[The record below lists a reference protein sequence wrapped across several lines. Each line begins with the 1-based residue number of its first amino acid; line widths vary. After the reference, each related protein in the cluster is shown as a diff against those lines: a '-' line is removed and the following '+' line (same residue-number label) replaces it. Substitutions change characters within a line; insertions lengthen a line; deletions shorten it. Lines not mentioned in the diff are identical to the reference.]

1 MPRMD
6 QAPPSDRLI
15 KLLLI
20 GDGKIGKTRYAGMA
34 ADAGFNVLYMNGD
47 VAEPT
52 LAMLPIA
59 AQQRIYLMGVG
70 DTVIGGQRD
79 HKFID
84 NFTEFTTNS
93 VVRWNDSQQ
102 RIATRADKLDE
113 IWEIRPARMG
123 PDSLFILDAWT
134 GLTESIMLKAAIKNG
149 VFLDQATTNQ
159 MRPVYQ
165 SSALMATSALQLIRA
180 LRCHVIVIAH
190 PDEFT
195 HTTKPEGRKMSDA
208 SKENDLIVDW
218 TKLIPKSTSKPHGMV
233 MPKYFSDVAWMDVNP
248 AGTERRLDFKLK
260 QNRVG
265 GGHFDGIENTDKYSF
280 ANLVK
285 QIGGTIPDPARELTT
300 PNWLTII
307 SPGAADT
314 VAATSESK
322 VLDGTTSTVIKGSG
336 MKTLFGKPAA
346 AKG

>member
-6 QAPPSDRLI
+6 QAAPEDRLI

-20 GDGKIGKTRYAGMA
+20 ADGKVGKTHYAGSSA
-34 ADAGFNVLYMNGD
+34 LAGFNVLYMDGD
-47 VAEPT
+47 VGAPT
-52 LAMLPIA
+52 LAMLPTA
-59 AQQRIYLMGVG
+59 AQQRIYLMSVG
-70 DTVIGGQRD
+70 DTVMGGQRD

-84 NFTEFTTNS
+84 NFTEFTTNT
-93 VVRWNDSQQ
+93 VVRWNDSTQQ
-102 RIATRADKLDE
+102 IAKRSDIGE
-113 IWEIRPARMG
+113 IWEIKPARMG
-123 PDSLFILDAWT
+123 PDTVFVLDAWT
-134 GLTESIMLKAAIKNG
+134 GLTESIMLKSAVKNG

-165 SSALMATSALQLIRA
+165 SAALIATSALQLIRA

-218 TKLIPKSTSKPHGMV
+218 TKLIPKSTSKPHGLV
-233 MPKYFSDVAWMDVNP
+233 LPKYFTDVAWMDVNP

-265 GGHFDGIENTDKYSF
+265 GGHFDGIANVDEYSF
-280 ANLVK
+280 ANLIK
-285 QIGGTIPDPARELTT
+285 QIGGTIPDPKRELTT
-300 PNWLTII
+300 PNWLTIVPPA
-307 SPGAADT
+307 SEGNVVPLA
-314 VAATSESK
+314 ESK
-322 VLDGTTSTVIKGSG
+322 VLDGTTSTEIKGSG
-336 MKTLFGKPAA
+336 MKALFGKPAA